1 MLISKM
7 KHKQGGFT
15 LVELMFTVIVLA
27 VLLGIGLPNFRD
39 FLRNSRMTAA
49 ANDLLTDYNYA
60 RSEAVKRRLPVTI
73 CKSTDGAACATAVT
87 GSFSRWIVFLDRNGD
102 GLVTGATSG
111 PPATPADLILKD
123 RSIAEG
129 ITGGSDGYKTV
140 FRPSGFPDPGIA
152 GNVTRVLFCDARKSA
167 MTVGDNSSA
176 RGLSITA
183 TGRAGITRDKA
194 IIEATAGEA
203 GFGGCP

>member
-1 MLISKM
+1 
-7 KHKQGGFT
+7 
-15 LVELMFTVIVLA
+15 MFTVIVLA

-60 RSEAVKRRLPVTI
+60 RSESVKRRLPVTL
-73 CKSTDGAACATAVT
+73 CKSADGAACATAVT

-123 RSIAEG
+123 RGIAEG
-129 ITGGSDGYKTV
+129 ITGASDGYKTV

-183 TGRAGITRDKA
+183 TGRAAITRDKA
-194 IIEATAGEA
+194 IIDATAGEA

>member
-1 MLISKM
+1 MLVANM
-7 KHKQGGFT
+7 KREQGGFT

-27 VLLGIGLPNFRD
+27 VLLSIGIPNFRD

-60 RSEAVKRRLPVTI
+60 RSEAVKRRLPVTL
-73 CKSTDGAACATAVT
+73 CKSADGATCDTSTA
-87 GSFSRWIVFLDRNGD
+87 SFSRWIVFLDRNGD
-102 GLVTGATSG
+102 ATVTSPA
-111 PPATPADLILKD
+111 ATPPVDIILKD
-123 RSIAEG
+123 RRIAEG
-129 ITGGSDGYKTV
+129 ITGTSVGYKTV
-140 FRPSGFPDPGIA
+140 FRPSGFPVSVDDATGAIS
-152 GNVTRVLFCDARKSA
+152 RVLFCDARKSA
-167 MTVGDNSSA
+167 MTVGANSSA

-194 IIEATAGEA
+194 IIDATTASG